1 MSQGVSGVA
10 SGRWWGALRITLV
23 LLWLLGAATTW
34 WTAPRQQDHDRAGA
48 DVAAGRVVAYQWGDR
63 WEVDRSPPWFGSA
76 TLWASGR
83 HGPLFAWRTSD
94 GRVHWTDTDRF
105 GQVTTTGAVEQESY
119 SGPGAVGIAQELRA
133 AGLEHRAGDLHGP
146 VSAVG
151 GAGVL
156 LAVGAL
162 VVVVAGPAPV
172 RGTRW
177 YWFWLIFLS
186 PYGLGLLLWTAR
198 ERPWSRSA
206 AAVAVRNPTAPR
218 DRGVLGFGLG
228 ILASVL
234 LGAVLL
240 ILHEALGDWWVPRP
254 DA

>member
-1 MSQGVSGVA
+1 MSQGVPGVA
-10 SGRWWGALRITLV
+10 SDRWWGAVRITLV

-34 WTAPRQQDHDRAGA
+34 WTAPRQGDYDRAGA

-76 TLWASGR
+76 TLSASGS
-83 HGPLFAWRTSD
+83 HGPLFAWRTPD

-105 GQVTTTGAVEQESY
+105 AEVTTTGAVEQESY
-119 SGPGAVGIAQELRA
+119 SGPGAVGMAQELRA
-133 AGLEHRAGDLHGP
+133 AGLEHRAGDLDAS
-146 VSAVG
+146 VSVLG
-151 GAGVL
+151 GTGVL
-156 LAVGAL
+156 LAVVAL
-162 VVVVAGPAPV
+162 VVVVTGPAPV

-206 AAVAVRNPTAPR
+206 AAVAARNPTYPR
-218 DRGVLGFGLG
+218 DRGVLGFGFG

-234 LGAVLL
+234 LGGVLL
-240 ILHEALGDWWVPRP
+240 ILHDVLGDGWVPRP
-254 DA
+254 DG